1 MDTDTLVPIVAAAT
15 LASAHV
21 SNRNLSTDPRRMAV
35 IKVWDAIVRGARKYC
50 EQESF
55 VTVHN
60 MPHIVGVTGAC
71 ENTDQSGHEAGG
83 LRVVPRLP
91 RAARREAAFGR
102 RRGHGPR
109 GPVHPRPNRH
119 PRLRTLPKLTATT
132 SSRTFSG
139 LPHGTPLG
147 LAPFPCLMRS
157 TLERGN

>member
-21 SNRNLSTDPRRMAV
+21 GNRNLSIDPKRMAA
-35 IKVWDAIVRGARKYC
+35 IKAWDAMMRGARKYC
-50 EQESF
+50 EQEGF

-83 LRVVPRLP
+83 LRVVPRLL
-91 RAARREAAFGR
+91 RAARREAALGR
-102 RRGHGPR
+102 RRGHSPR

-119 PRLRTLPKLTATT
+119 PRLRALSKLTVIT
-132 SSRTFSG
+132 SSGTFPG
-139 LPHGTPLG
+139 LPHGTPPG

-157 TLERGN
+157 MMERGN